1 MDHPLPPVLETK
13 LADFRRRVWTV
24 KLAEAILAALF
35 GIVLSYLLVFL
46 LDRVCETP
54 GWLRLALLCAG
65 GATLG
70 LGVPLKWHRWVWR
83 QRRLE
88 DAARLLR
95 RTFPRLGDQLL
106 SIVELARQDH
116 PAAGRSERLV
126 RAAMEQAADA
136 VKDKD
141 FTHAVPRARHR
152 HWAWAAA
159 GTTAVALLAFVA
171 VNAAARN
178 ALARWF
184 LPMGSTERYT
194 FAQVETLP
202 KRLVVPYAEP
212 FNLPVRLTK
221 ADSLVTR
228 GWVWPHRRS
237 AVDGGGAGRR
247 HVPAGVFA
255 AKG

>member
-24 KLAEAILAALF
+24 KLAEAILAAFF
-35 GIVLSYLLVFL
+35 GIVLSYLMVFA
-46 LDRVCETP
+46 LDRVGETP
-54 GWLRLALLCAG
+54 GWLRLTLLSAG
-65 GATLG
+65 AAALG

-106 SIVELARQDH
+106 SIVELARHDQ

-141 FTHAVPRARHR
+141 FTNAVPQARHR
-152 HWAWAAA
+152 RWAW
-159 GTTAVALLAFVA
+159 TAVSRPAC
-171 VNAAARN
+171 
-178 ALARWF
+178 
-184 LPMGSTERYT
+184 
-194 FAQVETLP
+194 
-202 KRLVVPYAEP
+202 
-212 FNLPVRLTK
+212 
-221 ADSLVTR
+221 
-228 GWVWPHRRS
+228 RR
-237 AVDGGGAGRR
+237 AG
-247 HVPAGVFA
+247 
-255 AKG
+255 